1 MSTTFSTQAAALG
14 LAAFVTLGVLF
25 GLDGL
30 AANGHQAAQQV
41 VSAQATQTAPTS
53 LPG

>member
-30 AANGHQAAQQV
+30 AANGHQAAQV
-41 VSAQATQTAPTS
+41 VSAQATQTTPTS